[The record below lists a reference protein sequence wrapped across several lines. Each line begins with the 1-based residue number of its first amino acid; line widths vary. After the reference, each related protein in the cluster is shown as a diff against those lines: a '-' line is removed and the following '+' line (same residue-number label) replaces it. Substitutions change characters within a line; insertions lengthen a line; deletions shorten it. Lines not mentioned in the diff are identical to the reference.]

1 MEFVDTQAYDISVD
15 VFMKSPCFFALLE
28 KKFMGVVNAEKNDR
42 NEGAVIELEVV
53 LGFSVSLGPRIM

>member
-15 VFMKSPCFFALLE
+15 VFMKSCFFALLE
-28 KKFMGVVNAEKNDR
+28 KFMGVVNAEKNDR